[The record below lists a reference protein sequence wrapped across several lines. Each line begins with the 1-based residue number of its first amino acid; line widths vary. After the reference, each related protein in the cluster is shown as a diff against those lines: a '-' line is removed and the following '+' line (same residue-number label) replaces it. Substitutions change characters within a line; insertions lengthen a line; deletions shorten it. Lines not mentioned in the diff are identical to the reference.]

1 MKIILFKDIIMPK
14 KAHLDDS
21 GIDVFIPE
29 TFELLPFETKV
40 IGLGFGIEVPEGYT
54 GMFVP
59 RSSAAKRGLIIQ
71 TSLIDRGYTGEVHL
85 IITNCSQNIIKI
97 EQGQRVSSLLIYP
110 ILNPSFEIVTELE
123 QTERSSNG
131 LGSSGK

>member
-1 MKIILFKDIIMPK
+1 MKIILFKDIIMLK

-59 RSSAAKRGLIIQ
+59 RSSLAKRGLIIQ

-110 ILNPSFEIVTELE
+110 ILNPSFEIVTELK